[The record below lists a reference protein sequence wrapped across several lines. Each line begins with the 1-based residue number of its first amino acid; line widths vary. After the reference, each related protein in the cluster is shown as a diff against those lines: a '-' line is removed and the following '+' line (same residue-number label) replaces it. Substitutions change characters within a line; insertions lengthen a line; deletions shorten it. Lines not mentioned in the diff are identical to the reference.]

1 MKEAELRASQ
11 EEEQRKLQ
19 VCPPT
24 LTLRRWRPRLQSTG
38 QLSCPSWTEKPRP
51 SPVCLCVQEEL
62 EAFEKRQQRGGRR
75 SKRRGR
81 REEVDHPGSA
91 SGSWRRCAT
100 FVLLPLGGVLLSAA
114 AYYLMSGQ

>member
-1 MKEAELRASQ
+1 MSSHADPEEVEATPPVHGAGRG
-11 EEEQRKLQ
+11 QR
-19 VCPPT
+19 
-24 LTLRRWRPRLQSTG
+24 

-91 SGSWRRCAT
+91 SGSWRRCAA